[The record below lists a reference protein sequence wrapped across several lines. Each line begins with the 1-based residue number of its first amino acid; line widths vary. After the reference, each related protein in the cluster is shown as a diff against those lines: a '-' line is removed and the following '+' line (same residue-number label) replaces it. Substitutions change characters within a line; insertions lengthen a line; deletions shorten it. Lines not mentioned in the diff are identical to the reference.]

1 MNKKVLLP
9 DVTLIAVTSVNID
22 QTQVALSISSENIEF
37 SSIKLLSPTSPNHKI
52 SNIEYVTIP
61 KIDYLGYSRFMIKD
75 LYKYFTTK
83 FCLIIQADGFV
94 VDPNF
99 WKNEF
104 LNYDYIGAPW
114 PDKVIVSP
122 ENYSLSLNENRVGN
136 GGFSLRS
143 NKLVKATSEID
154 FEKLT
159 FPVQAEDMLIC
170 HYLYK
175 EMIKRGINFAPP
187 TIAASFSMEDPGNL
201 YGQNIDSVFGF
212 HGEHFRSKVIK
223 KILPGL
229 NPKLQ
234 NIAKKET
241 KLKRWW
247 SKS

>member
-9 DVTLIAVTSVNID
+9 DITLIAVTSVNID

-61 KIDYLGYSRFMIKD
+61 KIDFLGYSRFMIKD

-122 ENYSLSLNENRVGN
+122 ENYSLSLNENRVG
-136 GGFSLRS
+136 
-143 NKLVKATSEID
+143 
-154 FEKLT
+154 
-159 FPVQAEDMLIC
+159 
-170 HYLYK
+170 
-175 EMIKRGINFAPP
+175 
-187 TIAASFSMEDPGNL
+187 MEAFL
-201 YGQNIDSVFGF
+201 
-212 HGEHFRSKVIK
+212 
-223 KILPGL
+223 
-229 NPKLQ
+229 
-234 NIAKKET
+234 
-241 KLKRWW
+241 
-247 SKS
+247 

>member
-1 MNKKVLLP
+1 M
-9 DVTLIAVTSVNID
+9 
-22 QTQVALSISSENIEF
+22 
-37 SSIKLLSPTSPNHKI
+37 
-52 SNIEYVTIP
+52 
-61 KIDYLGYSRFMIKD
+61 
-75 LYKYFTTK
+75 
-83 FCLIIQADGFV
+83 
-94 VDPNF
+94 
-99 WKNEF
+99 
-104 LNYDYIGAPW
+104 
-114 PDKVIVSP
+114 
-122 ENYSLSLNENRVGN
+122 
-136 GGFSLRS
+136 RS

-241 KLKRWW
+241 KLKKWW